1 MKKVHI
7 LNYGLG
13 NVFSLY
19 NAIKYKHGSVN
30 FLNKKQ
36 NFNDVEILFIPG
48 VGSFNQAMSILNKD
62 FKKLLKHLKSNKI
75 KIIGICLGHHLLFN
89 TGDEGG
95 TCDGL
100 GLIDGEIKSLNKKK
114 NSNILPNIGWR
125 DIRIQNSKLSVFK
138 KYDKQKF
145 YFCHSYY
152 SKLKYSKQSIFFS
165 SYCDNEFSCMVN
177 DENVFG
183 LQFHPEK
190 SREIGLELIN
200 DIIRY

>member
-19 NAIKYKHGSVN
+19 NAIKYKHGNVN
-30 FLNKKQ
+30 LLNKKQ
-36 NFNDVEILFIPG
+36 NFNDVETLFIPG

-62 FKKLLKHLKSNKI
+62 FKKLLIHLKSNKI
-75 KIIGICLGHHLLFN
+75 KIVGICLGHHLLFN

-95 TCDGL
+95 SCDGL
-100 GLIDGEIKSLNKKK
+100 GLMHGEIKLLKKK
-114 NSNILPNIGWR
+114 KVSDILPNIGWR
-125 DIRIQNSKLSVFK
+125 DIKIKNSKASVFK

-152 SKLKYSKQSIFFS
+152 SKLKNLKQSIFFS
-165 SYCDNEFSCMVN
+165 SYCNNKFSCMVHH
-177 DENVFG
+177 DNVFG

-190 SREIGLELIN
+190 SREVGLELIN
-200 DIIRY
+200 DIIKY

>member
-19 NAIKYKHGSVN
+19 NAIKYKHGNVN
-30 FLNKKQ
+30 LLNKKQ

-48 VGSFNQAMSILNKD
+48 VGSFNQAMNILNRD
-62 FKKLLKHLKSNKI
+62 FKKLLIHLNSNKI
-75 KIIGICLGHHLLFN
+75 KIVGICLGHHLLF
-89 TGDEGG
+89 TEGDEGG
-95 TCDGL
+95 ACSGL
-100 GLIDGEIKSLNKKK
+100 GLINGKIKLLKKR
-114 NSNILPNIGWR
+114 NSSDVLPNIGWR
-125 DIRIQNSKLSVFK
+125 EIKLKSPKLSIFK
-138 KYDKQKF
+138 KYDKHKF
-145 YFCHSYY
+145 YFCHSYF
-152 SKLKYSKQSIFFS
+152 SKLKYSNQSVFSS
-165 SYCDNEFSCMVN
+165 SYCHNEFSCMVY
-177 DENVFG
+177 DENIFG